1 MWRRNSVELG
11 DKDKRLRWC
20 LAPAKCPGS
29 GWETK
34 QKLMLTDT
42 TKYGNCRS
50 IGAIA
55 GDAWAI
61 SG

>member
-1 MWRRNSVELG
+1 VELG